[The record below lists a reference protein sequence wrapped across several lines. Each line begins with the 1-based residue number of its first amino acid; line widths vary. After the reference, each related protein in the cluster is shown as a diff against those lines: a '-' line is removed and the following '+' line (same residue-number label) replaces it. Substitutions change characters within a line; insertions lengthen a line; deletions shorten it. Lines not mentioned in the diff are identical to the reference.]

1 MPSSCVHYLI
11 LNDDASLRIIGGPYP
26 TPATRD
32 RALPELIRRYPGLD
46 TDGSDR
52 AYWLRVG
59 PQAVTIGQFTGGFM
73 DVMRKQA
80 RGKRLTA
87 SDRRWLT
94 ADGQPRRA

>member
-26 TPATRD
+26 TTAARD
-32 RALPELIRRYPGLD
+32 RALPALIRRYPGLNAH
-46 TDGSDR
+46 GSDR

-59 PQAVTIGQFTGGFM
+59 PRAVTIGQFTGGFM
-73 DVMRKQA
+73 DVMRKHA
-80 RGKRLTA
+80 RGKRLSP

-94 ADGQPRRA
+94 ADGKPRRA

>member
-1 MPSSCVHYLI
+1 MPSSCRHSLI

-26 TPATRD
+26 TRAARD
-32 RALPELIRRYPGLD
+32 RALPALIRRHPGLGAH
-46 TDGSDR
+46 GSDR

-59 PQAVTIGQFTGGFM
+59 PQAVTIGQFTRGFM

-80 RGKRLTA
+80 RGQRLSV

-94 ADGQPRRA
+94 ADGQSGRA